1 MRQRGFSLVETLIA
15 LAILGIALLLGLSL
29 LLQQPRIALRL
40 DGERQA
46 YRAIEATLESVR
58 AGLIPL
64 QTAEFQSFV
73 TAAGGPAPADLK
85 LSMDVQPAGSPGLY
99 QITLR
104 VRYQVA
110 GFPHEKSVDT
120 LVWQPPSP

>member
-1 MRQRGFSLVETLIA
+1 MHQRGFSLVETLIA

-29 LLQQPRIALRL
+29 LLQQPRIVLRL

-64 QTAEFQSFV
+64 QTTEFQSFV
-73 TAAGGPAPADLK
+73 TSAGEPAPPDLK
-85 LSMDVQPAGSPGLY
+85 LSMNVQPADSPGLY
-99 QITLR
+99 QVTLR
-104 VRYQVA
+104 ARYKVA
-110 GFPHEKSVDT
+110 GFPHEKSLET
-120 LVWQPPSP
+120 LVWQPPAL